1 MPPVLRSHSA
11 SARGGDLPAGDV
23 VDPDYLYFLQHIR
36 VDGDSYVLEL
46 PGNGSSPPSLLKYEA
61 PPPPPPPPPP
71 DSSSSDGGECVSDPS
86 PGRLSTNRRADERDS
101 SASLEA
107 TPPAGCD
114 SLDAVDDDYRLF
126 LQHARLVDGQLVLEV
141 GGVVINYDQPV
152 VAAAPR
158 WENGKQRGVE
168 TASPSPGRGVGVGAE
183 TIEVGSGAPANVVP
197 EQYACDWRADSS
209 PRRKVKGKDGGD
221 QGLSNAGTMKG
232 VYWEASSSDGRRAG
246 RRSNSVR
253 LSDTFSS
260 SFMSES
266 LSLNNQGITIIGIGE
281 KVEQE
286 LGIVWPTHITKR
298 PDSDFKRRLIEALT
312 EPVARKEYYRLFD
325 TVTIRTPLMK
335 LRQVRNETKFY
346 PTEEMG
352 SSYLDHYPGKIL
364 HCLHTFCLWTHLLMH
379 FLHLT
384 LDLAEQ
390 IMNSGRRNGLAL
402 MRGFLF
408 WLQNSAHDDQF
419 KPWVDDSEDQ
429 EVIPVMD

>member
-221 QGLSNAGTMKG
+221 QGLSDAGTMKG

-246 RRSNSVR
+246 RRSNS
-253 LSDTFSS
+253 
-260 SFMSES
+260 
-266 LSLNNQGITIIGIGE
+266 GE

-364 HCLHTFCLWTHLLMH
+364 HY
-379 FLHLT
+379 
-384 LDLAEQ
+384 LAEQ